1 LHSTAQI
8 NGAYWVPQ
16 VVGGM
21 GFVISGALFMIE
33 TQKRWYLP
41 ALSVLGW
48 HIGMWNLI
56 GGIGFTLCP
65 IFGLLGDRHWAELQ
79 VSCSTFWGSC
89 AFLIGSVI
97 QWYES
102 LDKHPVETASK
113 NS

>member
-1 LHSTAQI
+1 
-8 NGAYWVPQ
+8 
-16 VVGGM
+16 M
-21 GFVISGALFMIE
+21 GFVISGTLFMIE

-79 VSCSTFWGSC
+79 VSCSTFWGSW
-89 AFLIGSVI
+89 AFLIGSII

-113 NS
+113 N